1 MRRLINRRG
10 FTLVEIIVSIA
21 ILGIAITPLMG
32 MFVMSAKINRE
43 SSREFKSFLEAQKY
57 MEEIKAMESIDV
69 SRYSYN
75 STTGAY
81 EGTVIQTEDRLGA
94 EVRIIP
100 DGSILYN
107 IEINIIDEGKVVNS
121 LWGSKIFY

>member
-1 MRRLINRRG
+1 MRWLINRRG
-10 FTLVEIIVSIA
+10 FTLAEIIVSIA
-21 ILGIAITPLMG
+21 ILGITIGPLMG
-32 MFVMSAKINRE
+32 MFVLSAKINSE

-57 MEEIKAMESIDV
+57 MEEIKAMESIDA

-75 STTGAY
+75 SITGAY
-81 EGTVIQTEDRLGA
+81 ECTVIQTVDKLGA

-100 DGSILYN
+100 KGSILYN
-107 IEINIIDEGKVVNS
+107 IEVNIIDDGKVVNS